1 MKAKTLSSRI
11 GKGRYAMEMNLRQ
24 WMDQREDLLLSP
36 CATRSSASRGREYP
50 MEPCPMRSEFQ
61 RDRDRII
68 HCQSF
73 RRLMYKTQVFL
84 APAGDHYRT
93 RLTHTLEVTQ
103 IARTMAR
110 ALRLN
115 EDLTEA
121 AALGHDLGHTPFGH
135 AGEDALRVC
144 YDPGFAH
151 YSQSL
156 RVVEKLEK
164 NGQGLNLCF
173 EVRDAIV
180 NHTGESVAATPEGQ
194 LIKFADRIAYINHD
208 IDDAIRAGIL
218 RQKDLPRE
226 LTAVLG
232 ESHGER
238 INAMVM
244 SVVEASVNSAVISMT
259 PAVQAATNDLRAFLF
274 EHVYRNPRA
283 KSEDTKAK
291 DVVCTLFDFYVKNP
305 ERLPERYRSRIGTAE
320 GETVERSVA
329 DFISGMTDRYAI
341 ETYEERFVPRVW
353 RGLHE

>member
-1 MKAKTLSSRI
+1 
-11 GKGRYAMEMNLRQ
+11 
-24 WMDQREDLLLSP
+24 MDQMNVHDWIAEREMLLSP
-36 CATRSSASRGREYP
+36 VATRSNRTKGRTMP
-50 MEPCPMRSEFQ
+50 LAPCPMRSEFQ

-135 AGEDALRVC
+135 AGEDALRTC
-144 YDPGFAH
+144 YDPNFAH
-151 YSQSL
+151 YIQSL
-156 RVVEKLEK
+156 RVVDKLEK
-164 NGQGLNLCF
+164 DGRGLNLCW

-180 NHTGESVAATPEGQ
+180 NHTGASMASTPEGQ

-218 RQKDLPRE
+218 KPEDLPRE
-226 LTAVLG
+226 LTEVLG
-232 ESHGER
+232 ETHSKR
-238 INAMVM
+238 INTMVS
-244 SVVEASVNSAVISMT
+244 SVLASSMNSATISMT
-259 PAVQAATNDLRAFLF
+259 PEVQAATDRLRKFLF
-274 EHVYRNPRA
+274 EHVYYNPVA
-283 KSEDTKAK
+283 KGEEQKSKEM
-291 DVVCTLFDFYVKNP
+291 VFTLFAFYVKNP
-305 ERLPERYRSRIGTAE
+305 DRLPQRYRARIGTDE
-320 GETVERSVA
+320 GETVERCVA

-341 ETYEERFVPRVW
+341 ETYQELFIPRVW

>member
-1 MKAKTLSSRI
+1 
-11 GKGRYAMEMNLRQ
+11 
-24 WMDQREDLLLSP
+24 MDQISVHDWLAERERLLLAP
-36 CATRSSASRGREYP
+36 YATRSSETRGRETP
-50 MEPCPMRSEFQ
+50 MEPCPMRNEFQ

-135 AGEDALRVC
+135 AGENALREC
-144 YDPGFAH
+144 YDPHFAH
-151 YSQSL
+151 YRQSL

-164 NGQGLNLCF
+164 DGRGLNLCW

-180 NHTGESVAATPEGQ
+180 NHTGSSVAATPEGQ

-218 RQKDLPRE
+218 KKEEIPRDLTE
-226 LTAVLG
+226 VLG
-232 ESHGER
+232 DTHSRR
-238 INAMVM
+238 INTMVS
-244 SVVEASVNSAVISMT
+244 SVLEDSANSPTISMT
-259 PAVQAATNDLRAFLF
+259 PEVQAATDRLRKFLF
-274 EHVYRNPRA
+274 EHVYYNPIA
-283 KSEDTKAK
+283 KGEEQKSKAL
-291 DVVCTLFDFYVKNP
+291 VCTLFDFYVKNP
-305 ERLPERYRSRIGTAE
+305 DRLPDRFRRRIGTDE
-320 GETVERSVA
+320 GETVERGVA

-341 ETYEERFVPRVW
+341 ETYNELFVPRVW